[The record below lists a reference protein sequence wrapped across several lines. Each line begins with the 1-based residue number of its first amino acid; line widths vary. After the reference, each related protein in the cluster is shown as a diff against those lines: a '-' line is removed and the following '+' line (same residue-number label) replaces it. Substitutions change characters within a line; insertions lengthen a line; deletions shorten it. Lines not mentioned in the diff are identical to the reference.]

1 MLVCLISLAVFLS
14 LAMAGA
20 SALATRTGRSG
31 LVDAIWSFSVGL
43 GCLAASLWPLFPGD
57 LTARRWLVAAMAAA
71 WSARLGFYIVRRRHA
86 GGDDPRYADL
96 KQSWGDDAPRQMF
109 IFLQIQAVAAWP
121 LVGAALLA
129 AHSPAPSLELQDAL
143 ATLVFAVGLIG
154 EAIADRQMANFRADP
169 GNRGRICEDGLWAWS
184 RHPNYFFEWVCWLG
198 YALMAADLGGRSP
211 WGWLAF
217 AAPATMYVL
226 LAHVS
231 GVPPLDKH
239 LARSRPEAFADY
251 SRRVGAFWPRPPSAR
266 A

>member
-1 MLVCLISLAVFLS
+1 MLTCLIVLAAFMS
-14 LAMAGA
+14 FAMSAAWALAM
-20 SALATRTGRSG
+20 RTGKSG
-31 LVDAIWSFSVGL
+31 LVDAMWSFSVGL
-43 GCLAASLWPLFPGD
+43 GCLAAALWPLFASD
-57 LTARRWLVAAMAAA
+57 LDARRWLVAAMAAA
-71 WSARLGFYIVRRRHA
+71 WSTRLGFYIFARRHA

-129 AHSPAPSLELQDAL
+129 AHAPAPSLGWQDAL
-143 ATLVFAVGLIG
+143 ASLVFVVGLVG
-154 EAIADRQMANFRADP
+154 EALADRQMARFRADP
-169 GNRGRICEDGLWAWS
+169 RNRGRICEDGLWAWS

-198 YALMAADLGGRSP
+198 YALMAADFSGSWP

-217 AAPATMYVL
+217 AAPAIMYGL
-226 LAHVS
+226 LVHVS
-231 GVPPLDKH
+231 GVPPLEKH

-251 SRRVGAFWPRPPSAR
+251 ASWVGAFWPRPPAAR